1 MPRLSGIYADG
12 APPTAA
18 EAAVRTPTARPYNF
32 DIPSSIAT
40 PPKGGVV
47 ARTTH
52 VASRMRTIE
61 GMRGYSTRASLLAR
75 HAASF
80 LGLLVCVA
88 ICHWSFSAIPAWR
101 FGGLVMLYSVTFIF
115 IIAAVGTII
124 FAEARAD
131 IQNQARHF
139 VFGIIA
145 LPGTSMAIFMRIVN
159 SALATPSSQEDM
171 FISVL
176 RGNALPL
183 AYFTL
188 VVIPAFVFA
197 KYVFGGI
204 RSANRAALTSEETMA
219 TYMRHDGWQR

>member
-1 MPRLSGIYADG
+1 MTRPFPGVYADG
-12 APPTAA
+12 APPVSHETG
-18 EAAVRTPTARPYNF
+18 RTTTARPYNF
-32 DIPSSIAT
+32 DIPDSIAT
-40 PPKGGVV
+40 PPQGGVV
-47 ARTTH
+47 ARTTR

-61 GMRGYSTRASLLAR
+61 GMRGYSTRTALLAR

-80 LGLLVCVA
+80 LGLMVCVA
-88 ICHWSFSAIPAWR
+88 ISHWAFASIPAWR

-115 IIAAVGTII
+115 LIAAIGSIV
-124 FAEARAD
+124 FAEARAE

-145 LPGTSMAIFMRIVN
+145 LPGASMAIFMRVIN
-159 SALATPSSQEDM
+159 SNLATPSAQEDM

-204 RSANRAALTSEETMA
+204 RSANRSALTSEETIA